1 MQHSSG
7 DPGFP
12 WLGSEV
18 GCSRP
23 SILPAAL
30 STWCDSLS
38 SFVLLTLDIFLAN
51 VTSLY
56 PSGELA
62 G

>member
-1 MQHSSG
+1 MQHLSG

-12 WLGSEV
+12 WLGNEV
-18 GCSRP
+18 GCSHP
-23 SILPAAL
+23 SVLPAAL
-30 STWCDSLS
+30 SAWCDSLS

-56 PSGELA
+56 PSRELA